1 MSNQQYS
8 PWASGDG
15 FGTPAP
21 QPRPQQQPE
30 EYKPTLEQ
38 PAPGYTNPVLGDP
51 APTANYTN
59 PTLDDAAEPSGWSQP
74 QQFGTAL
81 QPTQP
86 HYPTPAQAYSFGQRL
101 PYGLSAEP
109 PEHPNATASLIVGI
123 VGIIAL
129 FVFFPFVSPVAWY
142 LGAKG
147 RREMR
152 EQPGRWRNSGS
163 LTAGYVLGIIG
174 TLIAISF
181 VALIVI
187 AITLFAS

>member
-1 MSNQQYS
+1 MSNEQYS
-8 PWASGDG
+8 PWATGDG

-21 QPRPQQQPE
+21 QPQPQPE
-30 EYKPTLEQ
+30 AYKPTLEQ
-38 PAPGYTNPVLGDP
+38 PTPNYSNPTVGHPDPTTEYTNPRLGDP
-51 APTANYTN
+51 AEPT
-59 PTLDDAAEPSGWSQP
+59 GWSQP
-74 QQFGTAL
+74 QQFGTEL
-81 QPTQP
+81 QPAQP
-86 HYPTPAQAYSFGQRL
+86 NYPSPTQAYSFGQRL
-101 PYGLSAEP
+101 PYGLSAEQ
-109 PEHPNATASLIVGI
+109 PEHPNAVASMVVGI